1 MLVRLLIW
9 GLLGFVIYTVYQ
21 AVRRAL
27 SAPGRRPPEKT
38 SRGEEMVQDPQCG
51 TYLPKS
57 EACPVQIDG
66 RIIYFCSPEC
76 QQAYRNRKQA

>member
-9 GLLGFVIYTVYQ
+9 ALMGFVIYTVYQ

-27 SAPGRRPPEKT
+27 GAPRQHPPEKS
-38 SRGEEMVQDPQCG
+38 SRGEEMVKDPHCG

-57 EACPVQIDG
+57 EACPVEIDG
-66 RIIYFCSPEC
+66 RTVYFCSPEC
-76 QQAYRNRKQA
+76 QQAYQQRKQA